1 MKLNYDILGNHI
13 QLVDRR
19 NSELITD
26 KVLGINIDKFFMPS
40 VANIIGTDLS
50 RYKLLMKN
58 SFACNPMHV
67 GRDEKLPVA
76 LYKEDTPAI
85 VSPAYFMFEIKKQS
99 SLIPEFLM
107 MWFKRREFDRSCWYH
122 TDGSVRGGITWE
134 EICRLEVPILSKEE
148 QLTIID
154 SYNVIADRITL
165 KKKINDNLQQQA
177 FSLYR
182 EAIAG
187 YMKNAQLSDIAD
199 ITMGTSPEGESLNTE
214 EEGIVF
220 YQGKTDFGFRFPT
233 VRQYTTEPQRYAQ
246 EKDILMSVR
255 APVGTVN
262 ISTEKCAIGRG
273 LAAIHPKDK
282 KYSYLFYTMIELDFE
297 LNKFNDEGT
306 VFGSITKDDLHALA
320 IVDIDEEEKIAFEQK
335 ASIIDAAISS
345 NELEIVALKNAASLL
360 LSKITD

>member
-50 RYKLLMKN
+50 RYKLLTKN
-58 SFACNPMHV
+58 TFACNPMHV

-107 MWFKRREFDRSCWYH
+107 MWFKRREFDRACWYH

-165 KKKINDNLQQQA
+165 KKKINDNLSAQSRKQC
-177 FSLYR
+177 SLY
-182 EAIAG
+182 
-187 YMKNAQLSDIAD
+187 L
-199 ITMGTSPEGESLNTE
+199 
-214 EEGIVF
+214 
-220 YQGKTDFGFRFPT
+220 
-233 VRQYTTEPQRYAQ
+233 
-246 EKDILMSVR
+246 
-255 APVGTVN
+255 
-262 ISTEKCAIGRG
+262 
-273 LAAIHPKDK
+273 
-282 KYSYLFYTMIELDFE
+282 
-297 LNKFNDEGT
+297 
-306 VFGSITKDDLHALA
+306 
-320 IVDIDEEEKIAFEQK
+320 
-335 ASIIDAAISS
+335 
-345 NELEIVALKNAASLL
+345 
-360 LSKITD
+360 